1 MISQVSLYFHDKLGR
16 ELERRSRMP
25 TIGPINFLWN
35 VRHMHVG
42 FSP

>member
-1 MISQVSLYFHDKLGR
+1 MFSQVSLYFHDKLGG
-16 ELERRSRMP
+16 ELKKRSRMP
-25 TIGPINFLWN
+25 TTSFSNFLWN